1 MLFEDSRL
9 TIGVVLP
16 MQERE
21 RGDIDFGLQLEL
33 ARRADELGFSA
44 IWVRDVP
51 LNSPTYPDPVGHS
64 DPWVLL
70 GALAASTRSIALA
83 TGAIVLPLR
92 HPLHIAKA
100 ALSMEVLSSGR
111 FVLGLGSGD
120 RPSEFAAF
128 DRNVDDRRELFRS
141 NWAVLSDALEGH
153 AGSQTGE
160 DQFEIRPRSGRRV
173 PLVAIGSSSQSLE
186 WISRNAG
193 AWMTYHRPLSAQ
205 KDRIALW
212 HGAVQRTTTE
222 FRGMG
227 QAMALDLVDAS
238 SDHVDEIALGYRTG
252 PEGLLAALRALRNLG
267 VHHVAFNLL
276 VNGRKALT
284 DLETIAREVLP
295 RLNQATELQASR

>member
-51 LNSPTYPDPVGHS
+51 LNSPAYPDPVGHS

-70 GALAASTRSIALA
+70 GALAASTRLIALA

-128 DRNVDDRRELFRS
+128 DRNVHDRRELFRS
-141 NWAVLSDALEGH
+141 NWAALSDALDGH
-153 AGSQTGE
+153 VGSQTGE
-160 DQFEIRPRSGRRV
+160 DQFEIRPRSGRCV
-173 PLVAIGSSSQSLE
+173 PLVAVGSSSQSLE
-186 WISRNAG
+186 WIARNAS
-193 AWMTYHRPLSAQ
+193 AWMTYHRPLAAQ

-212 HGAVQRTTTE
+212 HGAVKRTTTE

-227 QAMALDLVDAS
+227 QAMALDLLDTP
-238 SDHVDEIALGYRTG
+238 SDRIDEINLGYRTG
-252 PEGLLAALRALRNLG
+252 PEGLLDILSALRNLG

-276 VNGRKALT
+276 INGRKAIA
-284 DLETIAREVLP
+284 DLEIIAREVLP
-295 RLNQATELQASR
+295 RLNQAAELQASR

>member
-1 MLFEDSRL
+1 MLFKNSRL

-21 RGDIDFGLQLEL
+21 RHDIDFGLQLEL
-33 ARRADELGFSA
+33 ARRTDELGFSA

-70 GALAASTRSIALA
+70 GALAASTQSIALA

-92 HPLHIAKA
+92 HPLHVAKA
-100 ALSMEVLSSGR
+100 ALSMDILSSGR

-141 NWAVLSDALEGH
+141 NWAALANALDGYV
-153 AGSQTGE
+153 GSQTGE
-160 DQFEIRPRSGRRV
+160 DQFDIRPRSGRRI
-173 PLVAIGSSSQSLE
+173 PLVAVGSSSQSLE
-186 WISRNAG
+186 WIARNAG
-193 AWMTYHRPLSAQ
+193 AWMTYHRPLGVQ

-212 HGAVQRTTTE
+212 HGAVQRTNTE
-222 FRGMG
+222 FRGLG
-227 QAMALDLVDAS
+227 QAMALDLLDTP
-238 SDHVDEIALGYRTG
+238 SDHIDEINLGYRTG
-252 PEGLLAALRALRNLG
+252 PEGLLQALVALRNLG

-276 VNGRKALT
+276 VNGRKALS
-284 DLETIAREVLP
+284 DLEIIAREVLP
-295 RLNQATELQASR
+295 RLHQAADLQASR

>member
-1 MLFEDSRL
+1 MLFKNSRL

-21 RGDIDFGLQLEL
+21 RHDIDFGLQLEL

-70 GALAASTRSIALA
+70 GALAASTQSIALA

-92 HPLHIAKA
+92 HPLHVAKA
-100 ALSMEVLSSGR
+100 ALSMDILSSGR

-141 NWAVLSDALEGH
+141 HWAALEPMRLTAMSARRQVRTSSISVRA
-153 AGSQTGE
+153 AGVAFHWSPWV
-160 DQFEIRPRSGRRV
+160 RPRNHSN
-173 PLVAIGSSSQSLE
+173 GSPGTP
-186 WISRNAG
+186 APG
-193 AWMTYHRPLSAQ
+193 
-205 KDRIALW
+205 
-212 HGAVQRTTTE
+212 
-222 FRGMG
+222 
-227 QAMALDLVDAS
+227 
-238 SDHVDEIALGYRTG
+238 
-252 PEGLLAALRALRNLG
+252 
-267 VHHVAFNLL
+267 
-276 VNGRKALT
+276 
-284 DLETIAREVLP
+284 
-295 RLNQATELQASR
+295 